1 MKPSS
6 RRSARCVLT
15 AAAFTL
21 LLPSQ
26 TSALTISGLKGQGL
40 EKIYGSYAP
49 RGNCAA
55 EPRVTIDDKGFTF
68 RANGRTLL
76 ASKVEYAV
84 SYMGQSYEGIASV
97 FFPFPRSEDDFGPVV
112 MTVNDGEKR
121 GVIGFGADLRRG
133 QRADPFHAALTSAS
147 PFTLCK
153 GTAATPAAA
162 PVTPAGVAPRGA
174 KADTAA
180 EWTNLPSLV
189 GRYPGNYA
197 ADNVDLFE
205 RGAIAT
211 ALRNR
216 LGAKMAVLKTN
227 LSVVGP
233 LQRQGALYYVSGN
246 AQHQGGVEQAYVLID
261 AARRAVQVGLWE
273 KGKLTVYAPTTGA
286 RLSLPTDLA
295 KMVQNS
301 PPETAVALTG
311 SPWEIVPVQ
320 GGSPLAHVAA
330 AGSPNIEAFSF
341 FCQAGRPMMAMLLN
355 KPSRSPALTV
365 TWDFAGALV
374 NIPVSRGNREGT
386 FWQASLAGSPLIAQ
400 IMRGRANV
408 MLRLNGQLEGE
419 ASLSNAGP
427 TLRTAMRPCLRL

>member
-1 MKPSS
+1 MTSFTHRSS
-6 RRSARCVLT
+6 QCLLI
-15 AAAFTL
+15 AAALT

-26 TSALTISGLKGQGL
+26 AGALTITGLKGHGL
-40 EKIYGSYAP
+40 NAIYGSYAP

-55 EPRVTIDDKGFTF
+55 EPRMTIDDKGFTF
-68 RANGRTLL
+68 RANGRTLV

-84 SYMGQSYEGIASV
+84 SYNGQSYEGIASV
-97 FFPFPRSEDDFGPVV
+97 FFPFPRSDDDYGPVV
-112 MTVNDGEKR
+112 MTVNEGEKR
-121 GVIGFGADLRRG
+121 GVIGFESNLGRG

-153 GTAATPAAA
+153 GTAAGSVAAPPARPAPQVSKAGTPA
-162 PVTPAGVAPRGA
+162 
-174 KADTAA
+174 
-180 EWTNLPSLV
+180 EWANLPSLV

-211 ALRNR
+211 ALRER

-227 LSVVGP
+227 LSVIGP
-233 LQRQGALYYVSGN
+233 LQRQGSLYYVSGN

-273 KGKLTVYAPTTGA
+273 KGKLTVYAPASGA
-286 RLSLPTDLA
+286 RLPLPADLA

-301 PPETAVALTG
+301 PPETAVALGG

-341 FCQAGRPMMAMLLN
+341 FCQAGKPMMAMLLN

-365 TWDFAGALV
+365 TWNFAGALV

-400 IMRGRANV
+400 ILRGRANA